1 MKLKLKISNRERWM
15 FALSPALL
23 IGGIYVMGY
32 MDGLTKD
39 LKTAQD
45 RLAAAQT
52 PIAPPGPSPTLA
64 KAKTTLEE
72 TTRSISDHKAKIEK
86 IEADINDLNI
96 AATIVAE
103 DHEPARIIERV
114 EEVFARNG
122 ITPLVSETA
131 SEGNA
136 ASKVPS
142 ALLTILSPK
151 TGGRGAPNGKS
162 ARVWH
167 YIFDDETPH
176 FANALRELTSDVP
189 SAVPLSLNF
198 VYNPRNYGETRQLEL
213 WLLY

>member
-1 MKLKLKISNRERWM
+1 MKFKLKISNRERWV

-32 MDGLTKD
+32 MDNLTKAV
-39 LKTAQD
+39 KTAQD
-45 RLAAAQT
+45 RLTAAQA
-52 PIAPPGPSPTLA
+52 PIKPPGPSPTLVKA
-64 KAKTTLEE
+64 KATLEE
-72 TTRSISDHKAKIEK
+72 TKRSISDHQAKIEK
-86 IEADINDLNI
+86 LEGDLSDLANAGSFVAD
-96 AATIVAE
+96 

-114 EEVFARNG
+114 EEVFAGFG

-142 ALLTILSPK
+142 ALLAVLTPK
-151 TGGRGAPNGKS
+151 ADGKGS
-162 ARVWH
+162 ADGKTTRIWH

-176 FANALRELTSDVP
+176 FASALRQLTDDVP
-189 SAVPLSLNF
+189 SAVPLSVNF